1 MMGFFDDIQ
10 KVTGGDVLSAV
21 GRLGG
26 SLLSANSSSDAAAK
40 NLHYQKEFAQ
50 NGIRWRV
57 ADAKAAGI
65 HPLAALGAHTQSYTP
80 VFQGSDYGDLGL
92 GEMGQ
97 SINRAIQAKQTE
109 AERKQ
114 QVALDSQYR
123 MAQIDLIKAQTY
135 QVQEETAKMALDS
148 IKSST
153 QQAGQPPAMPRV
165 NSGFSPSGGSDKS
178 SIINQVTL
186 IRDPKGRLVSLGN
199 SQEYHDMNEDVPIFE
214 IVPALVSLTWDAR
227 VKLTGEPVLVDRKWY
242 AYSQKRQEF
251 LPVNIKTYKPRWK
264 RWFMDKRGPELQNSM
279 SKVRSGGLRAYYGVP
294 PVD

>member
-1 MMGFFDDIQ
+1 MGGFFDGLKDSIGHIA
-10 KVTGGDVLSAV
+10 GGAVSALGNIAGNALSSYSQ
-21 GRLGG
+21 R
-26 SLLSANSSSDAAAK
+26 AAADK
-40 NLHYQKEFAQ
+40 NLYYQKEFAQ

-92 GEMGQ
+92 SEMGQ
-97 SINRAIQAKQTE
+97 SINRAIEAKQTQ

-114 QVALDSQYR
+114 QFELDSQYR

-148 IKSST
+148 IRPT
-153 QQAGQPPAMPRV
+153 IEQPGQPPAMPRV

-186 IRDPKGRLVSLGN
+186 IRDAKGRLVSLGN
-199 SQEYHDMNEDVPIFE
+199 TQEYHDMNEDVPVFE
-214 IVPALVSLTWDAR
+214 IVPALVALTWDAR
-227 VKLTGEPVLVDRKWY
+227 VKLTGEPVLVDGKWY

-264 RWFMDKRGPELQNSM
+264 KWFMEVRGPSLHKQL
-279 SKVRSGGLRAYYGVP
+279 SKVRSGGMRAIYGG
-294 PVD
+294 